1 MSDEEVIDALKF
13 ANIDEEINDIHAKLT
28 ERGEGLSIGQIQR
41 ILLAI
46 AIKKNR
52 SCILLDE
59 FTSSL
64 DKNLEKEIVEK
75 VNDLPNTKIII
86 SHRDIDLVDAK
97 VLNL

>member
-1 MSDEEVIDALKF
+1 MEHTKQERLL
-13 ANIDEEINDIHAKLT
+13 EIFFRCL
-28 ERGEGLSIGQIQR
+28 RGEGLSIGQIQR

-75 VNDLPNTKIII
+75 VNSLPNTKIII